1 MSYND
6 LMSDY
11 VARINNANMVSNEI
25 VVVRKNNLVISV
37 SKKLVTLG
45 YLKDFS
51 VDTENNNLSLTLNK
65 DKIQKLIRVSTPGH
79 RKYHGFDS
87 MPRLTGGIGFLILT
101 TSKGIKTQVEAHKEK
116 IGGEVL
122 FSIV

>member
-1 MSYND
+1 MSLND

-11 VARINNANMVSNEI
+11 IARINNAVMVNSAKVE
-25 VVVRKNNLVISV
+25 VLNNKLIINV

-45 YLKDFS
+45 YLSNFDVKEKS
-51 VDTENNNLSLTLNK
+51 VVLELNL
-65 DKIQKLIRVSTPGH
+65 DKIDKLKRVSKPGH
-79 RKYHGFDS
+79 RKYSGFNDFPKI
-87 MPRLTGGIGFLILT
+87 MGGVGFLIIS

>member
-11 VARINNANMVSNEI
+11 VARINNANMVNNEK
-25 VVVRKNNLVISV
+25 VVVRKNNLVLGV

-45 YLKDFS
+45 YLKDFE
-51 VDTENNNLSLTLNK
+51 VVENNLSLTLNN
-65 DKIQKLIRVSTPGH
+65 DKIDKLIRVSKPGH
-79 RKYHGFDS
+79 RKYHGSDE
-87 MPRLTGGIGFLILT
+87 MPRLTGGIGFMILT

>member
-65 DKIQKLIRVSTPGH
+65 DKIQKYNSKNVVVSGVEIPV
-79 RKYHGFDS
+79 
-87 MPRLTGGIGFLILT
+87 
-101 TSKGIKTQVEAHKEK
+101 SKNY
-116 IGGEVL
+116 
-122 FSIV
+122 FS

>member
-11 VARINNANMVSNEI
+11 VARINNANMVNNEK
-25 VVVRKNNLVISV
+25 VVVRKNNLVTSV

-45 YLKDFS
+45 YLKDFEV
-51 VDTENNNLSLTLNK
+51 VDNNLSLTLNTE
-65 DKIQKLIRVSTPGH
+65 KIDKLIRVSKPGH
-79 RKYHGFDS
+79 RKYHSFDS

-116 IGGEVL
+116 VGGEVL